1 MTSTSQSKTDS
12 LLPTVALA
20 SDHAGYPLK
29 EELKKH
35 LESEGYTVTDLGTDG
50 PASVDY
56 PVFADRLC
64 AAVTGGLCR
73 LGILVCGTG
82 IGMSIAANKHPGI
95 RAACCSDSFS
105 ARLTRMHNDA
115 NVLCLGAR
123 VVGTGLA
130 AELADL
136 FLSTPFEG
144 GRHTARV
151 EMLNALDEKKTKGDA

>member
-1 MTSTSQSKTDS
+1 MTSTSLSKTDS

-35 LESEGYTVTDLGTDG
+35 LESEGYAVTDLGTDG
-50 PASVDY
+50 PVSVDY

-64 AAVTGGLCR
+64 AAVTEGRCR

-144 GRHTARV
+144 GRHNARV